1 MAITQQKRNC
11 VFCCWFYYRSNIDMK
26 KDPVRKIR
34 FTSQADIYSRTKQAD
49 RLKKIR
55 KNFKKKKGLK

>member
-1 MAITQQKRNC
+1 MREGN
-11 VFCCWFYYRSNIDMK
+11 DMK
-26 KDPVRKIR
+26 KDPIRKIK
-34 FTSQADIYSRTKQAD
+34 FTSNADIYSRTKQAD

>member
-1 MAITQQKRNC
+1 MVIVLPNRNC
-11 VFCCWFYYRSNIDMK
+11 LVCIWLYYGSNINMK
-26 KDPVRKIR
+26 KDPIRKIK
-34 FTSQADIYSRTKQAD
+34 FTSNADIYSRTKQAD

>member
-1 MAITQQKRNC
+1 MP
-11 VFCCWFYYRSNIDMK
+11 K
-26 KDPVRKIR
+26 KDPIRKIR

>member
-1 MAITQQKRNC
+1 
-11 VFCCWFYYRSNIDMK
+11 MK
-26 KDPVRKIR
+26 KDPVRVELN
-34 FTSQADIYSRTKQAD
+34 KQD